1 MRVAFLRSLQFAL
14 AAFMVVLGIDALLS
28 VVINAP
34 PIEEQRSSFIVTH
47 GLFHA
52 AVLSISAAGALAA
65 FSVIRH
71 RPPSVG
77 VVSALG
83 ICYGLCTVVAGPG
96 MLVFAGVAGAVAWL
110 ALGSL
115 AFALGAA
122 LFGKPWQRPAI

>member
-1 MRVAFLRSLQFAL
+1 M
-14 AAFMVVLGIDALLS
+14 DALLS
-28 VVINAP
+28 LVINPP

-52 AVLSISAAGALAA
+52 AVLLVSAAGALAA
-65 FSVIRH
+65 FSVNRH

-77 VVSALG
+77 VVLALG

-96 MLVFAGVAGAVAWL
+96 MLVFAGVAGAVGWL

-122 LFGKPWQRPAI
+122 FFGKPWQRPAI